1 MREEDEE
8 NFYQEMFRALV
19 GPTPP
24 PPPNAPA
31 AVAAQHTSVARQ
43 RLSLEQFSLV
53 MASLPVAAG
62 RAPSEQEVR
71 DMFAVADRD
80 GNGRISYSVSTRGQH
95 LSRLSELH

>member
-19 GPTPP
+19 GPNPP
-24 PPPNAPA
+24 PGPNVPA
-31 AVAAQHTSVARQ
+31 SQYTNVARQ

-53 MASLPVAAG
+53 MASLPVASG
-62 RAPSEQEVR
+62 RGPSEQEVR

-80 GNGRISYSVSTRGQH
+80 GNGRISYSVSIIIYY
-95 LSRLSELH
+95 